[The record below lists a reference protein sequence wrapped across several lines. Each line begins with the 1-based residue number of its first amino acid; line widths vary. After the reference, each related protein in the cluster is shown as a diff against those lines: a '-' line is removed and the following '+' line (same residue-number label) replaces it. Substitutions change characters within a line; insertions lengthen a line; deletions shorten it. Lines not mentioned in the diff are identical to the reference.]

1 MMADSGGNAL
11 ATALQEQL
19 SAAHQELAKAHA
31 YTQVLENSM
40 KQQLAKQL
48 ERNGML
54 ESELTSLKTAM
65 RDVPRIGTPLRNT
78 MVVNASPAA
87 AGKPRPAS
95 PLSGMGPLRT
105 SNSHHRRSSSHA
117 DSPLSQVLRAKNSV
131 AVAGTAV
138 GHDQAKDEAGAAQ
151 ASGASPERDHNA
163 GAQSTASS
171 DDLVIQADRA
181 DTSELQAEVVRLRN
195 ALAQADNEK
204 AKLKSDLLEYQRMV
218 ERQDDVLQVYS
229 TRVTRLQ
236 SKADSG
242 LDLTAQLRGSKRPSA
257 VNVVLPTQEQAQPD
271 EGEAP
276 RRRTS
281 APACVFRCHVSLQD
295 VELATA
301 SWDKV
306 VLAVTLVPGMGSLPE
321 AWQVTRK
328 PEAIASRRLS
338 LTLAQLQQLRTDLVA
353 QYPHCVAPPLLVTT
367 DGGSVMQ
374 DHGRVAFACEQFIS
388 TVLQHPILSC
398 TPQVVKLLTG
408 KATKVAKGRCNAL
421 EINRDVGLFEDHPM
435 GLDPLSETAVCS
447 WRDNPQLLIS
457 VPVPLAYPLAAWLV
471 QLVGLFSHAL
481 HKLVSSLHLRLRP
494 QTVLD
499 RCPRAFFS
507 CDLYS
512 CSALQRIFSSHSAC
526 IIYLLAFE
534 SITLRSQT
542 VLDRC
547 RSALEGLQ
555 QQQQQAGQEHHQVS
569 AALMLLQQQPWLSR
583 SHDMAATL
591 SHIHST
597 MAAVAREQQ
606 EDTAFLSHWL
616 TILARHLSGACK
628 TPTNH
633 AELELVVSQI
643 NMSLVDVLRAH
654 AERLAESQQQLQTCA
669 TLASTATSC

>member
-435 GLDPLSETAVCS
+435 GLDPLSETA
-447 WRDNPQLLIS
+447 
-457 VPVPLAYPLAAWLV
+457 
-471 QLVGLFSHAL
+471 
-481 HKLVSSLHLRLRP
+481 
-494 QTVLD
+494 TVLD

>member
-435 GLDPLSETAVCS
+435 GLDPLSETA
-447 WRDNPQLLIS
+447 
-457 VPVPLAYPLAAWLV
+457 
-471 QLVGLFSHAL
+471 
-481 HKLVSSLHLRLRP
+481 
-494 QTVLD
+494 
-499 RCPRAFFS
+499 
-507 CDLYS
+507 
-512 CSALQRIFSSHSAC
+512 
-526 IIYLLAFE
+526 
-534 SITLRSQT
+534 T